1 MSEGAGKIIGRDV
14 DHLVEG
20 GIYSVLANQDGR
32 GDFVLAKVVHLSAPV
47 VHVVIF
53 PPSFKLRPTAADLG
67 EAAIS
72 FPSAINEAR
81 ARHLALARKLFALMR
96 PVFIRQEALAE
107 SDLAGYRQWMLL
119 PEKEIV
125 EAPTYIKPEA
135 NPDAYLRIFLFCGLP
150 FGLLQGVYH
159 YWRDGLVAGVCAFLF
174 GFAIFGAG
182 MVFTQHLA
190 VNRRARSQY
199 SPDKTTA
206 AKGRTELT
214 STAPADA
221 LSADKPDA
229 SDALRA
235 AAAAA
240 PNAFSASDA
249 DVGSSGATARSESSA
264 ADTRPSAASA
274 SAFQVAEVVI
284 YKGFGDTFGLCQEA
298 IRTIKNCQVLEEDFS
313 GGTLEGKV
321 GFSLTSEGEHIVLTT
336 YVIAPN
342 QTGVV
347 VASMPRAGGELDLGK
362 NFDNVARIVAHLKM
376 ACK

>member
-1 MSEGAGKIIGRDV
+1 LTGAEGNNLNQEAGKIIGKDA

-20 GIYSVLANQDGR
+20 GLYSVLANQDGR
-32 GDFVLAKVVHLSAPV
+32 GDFVLAKVVALSAAV

-67 EAAIS
+67 EAAVS

-81 ARHLALARKLFALMR
+81 ARHLALARKLFSLMR
-96 PVFIRQEALAE
+96 PVFIRQEPLTE
-107 SDLAGYRQWMLL
+107 SDLAGYRQWLLL

-125 EAPTYIKPEA
+125 EAPTYIKPEG
-135 NPDAYLRIFLFCGLP
+135 NPGAYMRIFLFCGLP
-150 FGLLQGVYH
+150 FGMLQGVYH
-159 YWRDGLVAGVCAFLF
+159 YWRDGLLAGVCAFLF

-190 VNRRARSQY
+190 INRRVASTTGRARHRKK
-199 SPDKTTA
+199 SPDTEALAQAEAVLAPTPVEIDLLRPQEASAEATSNSTKPA
-206 AKGRTELT
+206 AVV
-214 STAPADA
+214 PA
-221 LSADKPDA
+221 LPDT
-229 SDALRA
+229 
-235 AAAAA
+235 
-240 PNAFSASDA
+240 P
-249 DVGSSGATARSESSA
+249 T
-264 ADTRPSAASA
+264 SA

-284 YKGFGDTFGLCQEA
+284 YKGFGDTFGMCQEA

-347 VASMPRAGGELDLGK
+347 VASVPRAGGELDLGK